1 MITIELPRPRVHK
14 KHAPT
19 ISVDEL
25 PCMYR
30 IVRVLKAPASLKDT
44 FAIEAIAVEDDGPHT
59 EPKYMLV
66 SVPVG
71 STPLMKKG
79 SWLYLVK
86 IQFGDC
92 LVYQARR

>member
-1 MITIELPRPRVHK
+1 MVIVELPKPRVHK

-19 ISVDEL
+19 ISVEEL
-25 PCMYR
+25 PSMYR
-30 IVRVLKAPASLKDT
+30 IVRVLKAPASLKGIY
-44 FAIEAIAVEDDGPHT
+44 AIEAIAVEDDGPRA

-71 STPLMKKG
+71 STPLMKKNA
-79 SWLYLVK
+79 WLYLAK

-92 LVYQARR
+92 LVYQARQ